1 MSATKFKGLM
11 FLVSGVIMAVCCF
24 FPIQTCTAFLS
35 DGSKEVS
42 VVSLIPSM
50 QGLLLFML
58 SCVCIILP
66 LVGVQSKSPLMGTI
80 TGIAAG
86 AILMYVNIKPNRG
99 EEEIIDTTIRAFY
112 HKPIVMST
120 QYANAYGFYLIIIA
134 ALIVVFMG
142 FVYGLAE
149 PDD

>member
-1 MSATKFKGLM
+1 MSVTKFKGLL
-11 FLVSGVIMAVCCF
+11 FLISGVIMAVCCF
-24 FPIQTCTAFLS
+24 FPIQTCTNLMS

-42 VVSLIPSM
+42 IVSLMPSM

-66 LVGVQSKSPLMGTI
+66 LVGIQSKAPLMGTI

-112 HKPIVMST
+112 HKPIAMST
-120 QYANAYGFYLIIIA
+120 QYVNAYGFYLMIIA

>member
-1 MSATKFKGLM
+1 MSATKFKGLL
-11 FLVSGVIMAVCCF
+11 FLISGVIMAVCCF
-24 FPIQTCTAFLS
+24 FPIQTCTTLFS
-35 DGSKEVS
+35 DGSKEVKTI
-42 VVSLIPSM
+42 SLMPSM

-58 SCVCIILP
+58 AFVCIVLP
-66 LVGVQSKSPLMGTI
+66 LVGIQTRAPLMGTI